1 MRRITRVLSA
11 AVVAVAVGAAPA
23 QAAASSLPEFDFG
36 YRVGPDNARQVAGCA
51 LWFTSS
57 NEEYASP
64 TMWATGTI
72 LWQLCTDLHD
82 AGLLFTVDGHQLS
95 SAPQDR
101 PFPVQTY

>member
-1 MRRITRVLSA
+1 MRRTTRVLSTVMVA
-11 AVVAVAVGAAPA
+11 AALAVAPA
-23 QAAASSLPEFDFG
+23 QASASSLPAFDFG
-36 YRVGPDNARQVAGCA
+36 YRVGPENARQVAGCA

-57 NEEYASP
+57 NEEFASP

-72 LWQLCTDLHD
+72 LWQLCTELHD
-82 AGLLFTVDGHQLS
+82 AGLLFTVDGQQLS